1 MQQERQRGNA
11 DSFSRKSGTLMS
23 KQFIPIGEVKSLKI
37 QVVLYKDLIN
47 ENREQAIR
55 FEYDYYDSYLDQTE
69 NKLGSLDKDELEG
82 LIKSIN
88 MMRTVVFSSFPEYYT
103 EVSFVSRTGFK
114 AGCYSMPRDWKFYL
128 QLDQFD
134 DRSYVWLNKE
144 DSATILNLLDQ
155 SNERLLMLG
164 NNVD

>member
-11 DSFSRKSGTLMS
+11 ESFSRKSGTLMS
-23 KQFIPIGEVKSLKI
+23 KQFLPIGEIKSLKI
-37 QVVLYKDLIN
+37 QVVHYKDLIN

-55 FEYDYYDSYLDQTE
+55 FEYEYYDSYLNQTE
-69 NKLGSLDKDELEG
+69 TKLGSLDKDELEG
-82 LIKSIN
+82 LIKSIH
-88 MMRTVVFSSFPEYYT
+88 MMRTVVFNSFPEYYT

-114 AGCYSMPRDWKFYL
+114 AGCYSMPGDWKFYL
-128 QLDQFD
+128 QLDQYD

-144 DSATILNLLDQ
+144 DSATILNILNQ

-164 NNVD
+164 NNKD